1 MRICRKN
8 LFEIITM
15 KYRTIHIIQYF
26 FSLLFGIIGLPVLAQ
41 NGQQVSFKSMKPNN
55 PTRIVINRVL
65 NGKYS
70 MQHMFSQK
78 EWTSGHYKGA
88 WERAR
93 QYFPNNFYYNT
104 STKYFMTHGFDSKGK
119 LFMEVYKSKELTWA
133 KDNLVNFAPKNAVD
147 YYQKIHRDNNE
158 GAIKDFNKKL
168 GLLESYFASDK
179 SHSQLKKMLGS
190 KLYNQMMKTLQNEG
204 YHMFAGAL
212 MHEGMHSKMDNDQ
225 KVAKIQQDFKTCKTP
240 VQWDEL
246 RGYMAEINYH
256 SKYYRW
262 AVRNINAH
270 WSSIFKLLRDLERYR
285 NKSKPLKQQEKDA
298 IEKIKARIKAHIA
311 MIRVRIREIQQ
322 SIDRMNGL
330 MNYFKKNYVKA
341 NADKKYHDMINKMQA
356 DISNFKRDA
365 GKLINDM
372 EGWLKDLENYLK
384 LFNEWASCK
393 RATPPAKK
401 IQEEIMEKIKDADW
415 PAPPGNEAENIKR
428 KAETEIGKAY
438 IAGPNI
444 FAVPISNNNN
454 FMISGGGTFS
464 ATSNTELNDYIDYLN
479 STWNGNIGSMK
490 SATGFWIESTLPVT
504 DNFGISVEYES
515 FNQSESSILQVTSND
530 YEVETSLKGIVF
542 NTIFKTN
549 PFSSTVSLYGKFGAG
564 YYMSDYTE
572 TEGDFVID
580 ADDSGIGV
588 KLGIGTEIG
597 FGNGNTGLQLE
608 SGYRFVS
615 FNNYDEQFF
624 APNNPPVEINNS
636 GLFVKVGMFF
646 RF

>member
-1 MRICRKN
+1 MKSRIVFNILCAICLILLGSKG
-8 LFEIITM
+8 L
-15 KYRTIHIIQYF
+15 
-26 FSLLFGIIGLPVLAQ
+26 SLQAQ
-41 NGQQVSFKSMKPNN
+41 NGQQVPFKGMKPND
-55 PTRIVINRVL
+55 PTRMVINRVL

-78 EWTSGHYKGA
+78 EWSSGHYKGA

-119 LFMEVYKSKELTWA
+119 LYMEVYQSKELTWA
-133 KDNLVNFAPKNAVD
+133 KENLVNFAPKNVVD

-158 GAIKDFNKKL
+158 SAIKDFKKKL
-168 GLLESYFASDK
+168 GLLESYFANDK

-246 RGYMAEINYH
+246 RGYMAEVNYH

-270 WSSIFKLLRDLERYR
+270 WSNIFKLLKDLERYR
-285 NKSKPLKQQEKDA
+285 NKQKPLKQHEKDA

-311 MIRVRIREIQQ
+311 MIRVHLREIQQ
-322 SIDRMNGL
+322 SIDRMSGL
-330 MNYFKKNYVKA
+330 MDYFKKNYVKA
-341 NADKKYHDMINKMQA
+341 NADKKYQDMINKMQA
-356 DISNFKRDA
+356 DVSNFKRDA
-365 GKLINDM
+365 GKMINDM
-372 EGWLKDLENYLK
+372 EGWLKDLESYLK

-393 RATPPAKK
+393 QPTPPPKK
-401 IQEEIMEKIKDADW
+401 DQEKIKKKVKDADW
-415 PAPPGNEAENIKR
+415 PTPPGKDAENIKR

-444 FAVPISNNNN
+444 PSSPTAPRSKNKSFVISAGGN
-454 FMISGGGTFS
+454 IST
-464 ATSNTELNDYIDYLN
+464 TSNSELNDYIDYLN
-479 STWNGNIGSMK
+479 TTWNGDIGSMK
-490 SATGFWIESTLPVT
+490 SAIGFWIEGTVPVT

-515 FNQSESSILQVTSND
+515 FNQSENSTLLVTNND

-588 KLGIGTEIG
+588 KLGVGTEIG

-615 FNNYDEQFF
+615 SDNYDEEFF
-624 APNNPPVEINNS
+624 APNDPPVEINNS
-636 GLFVKVGMFF
+636 GIFVKIGMFF
-646 RF
+646 KF